1 VTTGG
6 VFYSG
11 AAKDMPDMTK
21 ETATNNITTPKFDIP
36 GVSWNDDGSANIDLV
51 KPINIS
57 GDMTKVLKMQYPS
70 VIFMKTHNK
79 QINELDGENSAIAEL
94 CGVAPEEIGQ
104 LGWPDYKRAQKVFTR
119 FLAGDAPNWQMP
131 SL

>member
-1 VTTGG
+1 
-6 VFYSG
+6 
-11 AAKDMPDMTK
+11 MTK
-21 ETATNNITTPKFDIP
+21 DNAINNTNAPKIDIP
-36 GVSWNDDGSANIDLV
+36 GVSWNDDGSASIDLV

-70 VIFMKTHNK
+70 VTFMNTHNK

-104 LGWPDYKRAQKVFTR
+104 LGWPDYKRVQKVFSR
-119 FLAGDAPNWQMP
+119 FLGGDAPNWQMP
-131 SL
+131 SSASAS